1 MRLYTFLFF
10 SLCFSCLTA
19 QNKEYQSLF
28 LNDTLLSNANAVI
41 RLDAITIEIA
51 NTKSLKQTH
60 KRVVTILNK
69 KGDSHSD
76 IHVYYDDKINVK
88 NLGALVYNKFGKEIH
103 RFKSG
108 DFKDM
113 AAVSSFSL
121 YEDSRIKY
129 LNYIPTEYPYTIE
142 FYYET
147 ETSNTAWIPFW
158 RPLHGY
164 HISTEKSTYDIVYNT
179 SVGISKKQKN
189 FAGFNIKDRS
199 KEGLLSY
206 VAENLSAMALEESS
220 PDLKSISPVLMIAP
234 KNFHYEGFIG
244 ENEDWENLGKWINE
258 NLLTGRSYLPEET
271 KQQVRALVQGIDDPI
286 GKARKI
292 YKYVQENTRYI
303 SVQVG
308 IGGVQPISASEVDRV
323 KYGDCKGLT
332 NYTKALLEAVGVVSY
347 YTEVYATSSKKIDM
361 DENFPSLFG
370 QANHVILNIPIEN
383 KESVWLECTS
393 QIMPFGF
400 LGDFTDDRNV
410 FVITPEGGKIISTP
424 KYGASENSQSTKA
437 ELNIMD
443 DSSLEVDA
451 KIISKGIQYNDKF
464 YLENEER
471 REQDKYFKNHW
482 NYIGNISIDEIK
494 FSNDKDNVAFT
505 QDVSF
510 KAIDFCSFTG
520 ERILFTPN
528 VLNRNTYIPN
538 RYRTRKLPLQIER
551 GFIDDDEYE
560 INLPQGYTVEF
571 IPENV
576 SLESNFGSYT
586 VTIERITDTKLK
598 YERKFEITGGFYP
611 KEKYEKY
618 REFIKE
624 VSKNDNAKIVLTKL

>member
-1 MRLYTFLFF
+1 M
-10 SLCFSCLTA
+10 
-19 QNKEYQSLF
+19 
-28 LNDTLLSNANAVI
+28 
-41 RLDAITIEIA
+41 
-51 NTKSLKQTH
+51 
-60 KRVVTILNK
+60 
-69 KGDSHSD
+69 
-76 IHVYYDDKINVK
+76 
-88 NLGALVYNKFGKEIH
+88 
-103 RFKSG
+103 
-108 DFKDM
+108 
-113 AAVSSFSL
+113 
-121 YEDSRIKY
+121 
-129 LNYIPTEYPYTIE
+129 
-142 FYYET
+142 
-147 ETSNTAWIPFW
+147 
-158 RPLHGY
+158 
-164 HISTEKSTYDIVYNT
+164 
-179 SVGISKKQKN
+179 
-189 FAGFNIKDRS
+189 
-199 KEGLLSY
+199 
-206 VAENLSAMALEESS
+206 
-220 PDLKSISPVLMIAP
+220 
-234 KNFHYEGFIG
+234 
-244 ENEDWENLGKWINE
+244 
-258 NLLTGRSYLPEET
+258 
-271 KQQVRALVQGIDDPI
+271 
-286 GKARKI
+286 
-292 YKYVQENTRYI
+292 QENTRYI

-308 IGGVQPISASEVDRV
+308 IGGIQPISASEVDRV

-443 DSSLEVDA
+443 DSSLEVHA

-611 KEKYEKY
+611 KEEYEKY

>member
-1 MRLYTFLFF
+1 
-10 SLCFSCLTA
+10 
-19 QNKEYQSLF
+19 
-28 LNDTLLSNANAVI
+28 
-41 RLDAITIEIA
+41 
-51 NTKSLKQTH
+51 
-60 KRVVTILNK
+60 
-69 KGDSHSD
+69 
-76 IHVYYDDKINVK
+76 
-88 NLGALVYNKFGKEIH
+88 
-103 RFKSG
+103 
-108 DFKDM
+108 
-113 AAVSSFSL
+113 
-121 YEDSRIKY
+121 
-129 LNYIPTEYPYTIE
+129 
-142 FYYET
+142 
-147 ETSNTAWIPFW
+147 
-158 RPLHGY
+158 
-164 HISTEKSTYDIVYNT
+164 
-179 SVGISKKQKN
+179 
-189 FAGFNIKDRS
+189 
-199 KEGLLSY
+199 
-206 VAENLSAMALEESS
+206 
-220 PDLKSISPVLMIAP
+220 MIAP

-308 IGGVQPISASEVDRV
+308 IGGIQPISASEVDRV

-361 DENFPSLFG
+361 DEKFPSLFG

-598 YERKFEITGGFYP
+598 YERKFEITGGLYP
-611 KEKYEKY
+611 KEEYEKY